1 MNILTLE
8 IEINVMKVVLVVTID
23 LKCLGRVLVLVSIL
37 VCVLVI
43 AVEGWI
49 IFLTN
54 IHEEAQE
61 EDLLDVCSEY
71 GQIKNFNMNFDRRTG
86 FIKVLFSLLLLLF
99 YE

>member
-1 MNILTLE
+1 MSILTLG
-8 IEINVMKVVLVVTID
+8 IEINVMKAVLVVMTD
-23 LKCLGRVLVLVSIL
+23 SKCLEPVLVLVSIL
-37 VCVLVI
+37 VCVLVV

-71 GQIKNFNMNFDRRTG
+71 GQVKNFNMNFDRRTG
-86 FIKVLFSLLLLLF
+86 FIKVFIFIVITVVL
-99 YE
+99 